1 MKAVKNSTFD
11 SGVLG
16 SQVSFAVLSVA
27 RIAKKVV
34 FLAKSRKYWH
44 KKRKESCQIQ
54 YLVFVV
60 CSFLVSFGPSSG
72 VF

>member
-27 RIAKKVV
+27 RIAKKSCVSGEKSKI
-34 FLAKSRKYWH
+34 LAQKTERELSD
-44 KKRKESCQIQ
+44 SI
-54 YLVFVV
+54 
-60 CSFLVSFGPSSG
+60 FGICC
-72 VF
+72 V